1 MKQII
6 TVLAILISG
15 IASAQLYQTSICG
28 GGDDP
33 RHIDYNGQDYLILD
47 DLQDQIAGFDFVCLT
62 RGNGSINREWR
73 SYFINYLGATS
84 IIDRTNQNHYSI
96 NFPNGVIIERRTSGR
111 YNVRVTL
118 GGLQSRYN
126 ASETNNARDAWN
138 YALRN

>member
-28 GGDDP
+28 GNNDP

-73 SYFINYLGATS
+73 SYFINYLGAIRIEDHS
-84 IIDRTNQNHYSI
+84 NQNFYRIVFS
-96 NFPNGVIIERRTSGR
+96 NGTWIERRTSGR
-111 YNVRVTL
+111 YNVRVS
-118 GGLQSRYN
+118 SRGSIGHYN
-126 ASETNNARDAWN
+126 LSETMNARDAWN
-138 YALRN
+138 YARTH